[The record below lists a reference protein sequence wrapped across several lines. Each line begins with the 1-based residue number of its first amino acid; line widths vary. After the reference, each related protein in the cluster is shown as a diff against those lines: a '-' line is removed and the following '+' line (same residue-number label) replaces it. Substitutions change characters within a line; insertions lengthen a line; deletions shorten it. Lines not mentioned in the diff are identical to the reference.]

1 MTEDEKAIGVIV
13 GRFQVSKLTDGHCE
27 IFEHVLSKKHQMNLV
42 FLGIPPVDVHATK
55 RNPIP
60 FKTRKA
66 MIERK
71 YPNGEFD
78 IMYIQ
83 DIGIVDVSEK
93 EQKAGISVGYK
104 SDVLWSLKLDE
115 EILKATDGN
124 TNVYLYGSRDSFIN
138 HYKGRFQTREYV
150 QRQFSSGT
158 VSRGDTGQ
166 LIGTSEEFARGCIYT
181 TQKSWCYFFY
191 TVDCAIF
198 TDNKFT
204 HMYLGKKK
212 GERRFR
218 FPGGFLDKHDLDVA
232 DAAVREAREETGL
245 ICSVIAP
252 LGTMRIED
260 GRYANEEET
269 IMTNLFLMVAPDQ
282 KPTVGDDLDYL
293 ELVEFDKLKSSDF
306 IDGHVCCFNRLKR
319 VIEKIRNNEHIYN
332 YNF

>member
-13 GRFQVSKLTDGHCE
+13 GRFQVSKLTEGHCE

-42 FLGIPPVDVHATK
+42 FLGIPPADVHATK

-83 DIGIVDVSEK
+83 DVGNVEVTEE
-93 EQKAGISVGYK
+93 EQKAGIFVADK
-104 SDVLWSLKLDE
+104 SDILWSKKLDE

-124 TNVYLYGSRDSFIN
+124 TNVFLYGSRDSFIN
-138 HYKGRFQTREYV
+138 HYRGRFQTREYV
-150 QRQFSSGT
+150 QKQFSSGT
-158 VSRGDTGQ
+158 VSRGDIGQ
-166 LIGTSEEFARGCIYT
+166 LIGTTEDFARGCIYT

-198 TDNKFT
+198 SDNKFT

-212 GERRFR
+212 GERKFR
-218 FPGGFLDKHDLDVA
+218 FPGGFLDKKDVNVEE
-232 DAAVREAREETGL
+232 AAVREAREETGL
-245 ICSVIAP
+245 ACSVIAP

-260 GRYANEEET
+260 GRYSNEEES
-269 IMTNLFLMVAPDQ
+269 IMTNLFLMVAPNQ
-282 KPTVGDDLDYL
+282 KPCVGDDLDYL
-293 ELVEFDKLKSSDF
+293 EMVEFDKLQYEDF
-306 IDGHVCCFNRLKR
+306 LPCHQPLFGKLKA
-319 VIEKIRNNEHIYN
+319 VIEKIKNNEHIYN